1 MPASLRIARSSARRA
16 RASLWLVGVPVLGL
30 ALVGLGVVPMPWR
43 ANAATPATEGATVR
57 RGPLRI
63 AVIGG
68 GSLLPAE
75 TVKLISGVEGRTT
88 ILSLVPEGTSVRKG
102 EIVCELDATAMVEKR
117 IEQSI
122 RLGNAEAALVKA
134 RQNHQIQESQNR
146 SDIQKALQATG
157 FSEQDLQMFL
167 EGERD
172 SELEKARQAI
182 DLAREE
188 EQQARERLTWSEKLG
203 TKGFLT
209 AVELETDRIAHHR
222 TEIALQTTTRDY
234 GLLERF
240 RMPRKEAELKAAVE
254 EAKRES
260 ERVELQSK
268 ARIVDFESD
277 VRTCEATLGL
287 EVEKLSRLDSQI
299 EKAKLRAPGDG
310 FVVYAQRDSDEPQ
323 IQEGTEIRE
332 REEIL
337 SIPSSDGVIAQ
348 VKLHES
354 VLEQVQV
361 GQPCAV
367 KVDALPGAVFDGS
380 VSFVAMLPDQN
391 TRWMNPNLRV
401 YRTEATLASPNPRMR
416 PGMSCSVE
424 ILIEEIADAVHV
436 PVQCVFRDRQET
448 VCFVVR
454 EGEFERRDV
463 RVGRANELWVQ
474 ILSGLA
480 QGETVL
486 LSAPPGYGGGS
497 PSAKRSEEET
507 PSESEPAR
515 QASGPASANESR

>member
-1 MPASLRIARSSARRA
+1 MEASPRIDRAPARRS
-16 RASLWLVGVPVLGL
+16 RASLWFVGVPALGL
-30 ALVGLGVVPMPWR
+30 ALVGVGVLPMPWR
-43 ANAATPATEGATVR
+43 ANAAAPAAEGALVR

-68 GSLLPAE
+68 GNLLPAE
-75 TVKLISGVEGRTT
+75 TVKLVSAIEGRTT
-88 ILSLVPEGTSVRKG
+88 ILSLVPEGTSVKKG

-122 RLGNAEAALVKA
+122 RTGNAEAALVKA
-134 RQNHQIQESQNR
+134 GQNHQIQLSQNR
-146 SDIQKALQATG
+146 SDIQKALRSIE
-157 FSEQDLQMFL
+157 FSALDLQMFL

-182 DLAREE
+182 DLSREE
-188 EQQARERLTWSEKLG
+188 EQQARQRLDWSEKLG
-203 TKGFLT
+203 ERGFLT
-209 AVELETDRIAHHR
+209 TVELETDRIAHHR
-222 TEIALQTTTRDY
+222 TEIALQTTTRDL

-240 RMPRKEAELKAAVE
+240 RMPRKKAELEAAVE
-254 EAKRES
+254 EARRES

-277 VRTCEATLGL
+277 VRTSEATLSL
-287 EVEKLSRLDSQI
+287 EQEKLARLDSQI

-310 FVVYAQRDSDEPQ
+310 FVVYAVRDSDEPQ

-337 SIPSSDGVIAQ
+337 SIPSSDGVIAE

-354 VLEQVQV
+354 VLEQVLV
-361 GQPCAV
+361 GQSCVV
-367 KVDALPGAVFDGS
+367 KVDALPGAAFDGR

-401 YRTEATLASPNPRMR
+401 YRTEVTITSANPRMR

-436 PVQCVFRDRQET
+436 PVQCVFRDRDAT
-448 VCFVVR
+448 VCFVVSD
-454 EGEFERRDV
+454 GEVDRRDV
-463 RVGRANELWVQ
+463 RVGRSNELWAQ
-474 ILSGLA
+474 ILSGLTE
-480 QGETVL
+480 GETVL
-486 LSAPPGYGGGS
+486 LSAPPGWSAGS
-497 PSAKRSEEET
+497 PAAKRGEQET
-507 PSESEPAR
+507 
-515 QASGPASANESR
+515 GANGSR

>member
-1 MPASLRIARSSARRA
+1 M
-16 RASLWLVGVPVLGL
+16 PVLGL
-30 ALVGLGVVPMPWR
+30 VLVSLGVALGPWR
-43 ANAATPATEGATVR
+43 ANGAAPATEGATVR

-63 AVIGG
+63 AVTSG
-68 GSLLPAE
+68 GSLYPAE

-88 ILSLVPEGTSVRKG
+88 ILALVAEGTSVKKG

-122 RLGNAEAALVKA
+122 RVGNGEAALVKA

-146 SDIQKALQATG
+146 SDIQRARQATE
-157 FSEQDLQMFL
+157 FTEQDLQVYL
-167 EGERD
+167 EGDRD
-172 SELEKARQAI
+172 SELEKSRQAI

-188 EQQARERLTWSEKLG
+188 EQQARERLSWSERLA
-203 TKGFLT
+203 TQGFVT
-209 AVELETDRIAHHR
+209 TVELETDRIAHHR
-222 TEIALQTTTRDY
+222 TEIALTTATRDY
-234 GLLERF
+234 ALLERF
-240 RMPRKEAELKAAVE
+240 RLPRKEAELRASVE

-260 ERVELQSK
+260 ERVELQAK

-277 VRTCEATLGL
+277 VRTCEATLHL
-287 EVEKLSRLDSQI
+287 EQEKLSRLDSQI
-299 EKAKLRAPGDG
+299 EKSRLRAPSDG

-323 IQEGTEIRE
+323 IQEGTEVRE

-361 GQPCAV
+361 GDACVV
-367 KVDALPGAVFDGS
+367 KVDALPGATFDGR

-401 YRTEATLASPNPRMR
+401 YRTEVAITSASSRMR

-424 ILIEEIADAVHV
+424 ILIEEIPEAIHV
-436 PVQCVFRDRQET
+436 PVQAVFSNRQET

-454 EGEFERRDV
+454 GGGIERREV
-463 RVGRANELWVQ
+463 RVGRFNELWVQ
-474 ILSGLA
+474 ILSGLEE
-480 QGETVL
+480 GETVR
-486 LSAPPGYGGGS
+486 LSAPPGYAGA
-497 PSAKRSEEET
+497 PIDTKVPEEEAHA
-507 PSESEPAR
+507 ESEPA
-515 QASGPASANESR
+515 QTATGSGMAMESH

>member
-1 MPASLRIARSSARRA
+1 M
-16 RASLWLVGVPVLGL
+16 LGL
-30 ALVGLGVVPMPWR
+30 ALFGLGLVPAPWR
-43 ANAATPATEGATVR
+43 ANAAAPSTEGAVVR

-63 AVIGG
+63 TVTGG
-68 GSLLPAE
+68 GNLLPAE
-75 TVKLISGVEGRTT
+75 TVKLVSGVEGRTT
-88 ILSLVPEGTSVRKG
+88 ILSLVPEGTSVKKG
-102 EIVCELDATAMVEKR
+102 EIVCELDATLMVEQR

-122 RLGNAEAALVKA
+122 RTGTAESALVKA
-134 RQNHQIQESQNR
+134 RMNHQIQESTNR
-146 SDIQKALQATG
+146 SEIQKAIEAAG

-172 SELEKARQAI
+172 SELEKAKQAI

-188 EQQARERLTWSEKLG
+188 EGQAQDRLAWSEKLA

-209 AVELETDRIAHHR
+209 PVELESDRIAHHR
-222 TEIALQTTTRDY
+222 TEIALQTSTRDL

-240 RMPRKEAELKAAVE
+240 RMPRKEAELRAAVL

-260 ERVELQSK
+260 ERVELQAK
-268 ARIVDFESD
+268 ARIVDFESY
-277 VRTCEATLGL
+277 VRTCDATLEL
-287 EVEKLSRLDSQI
+287 EREKLTRLDSQI
-299 EKAKLRAPGDG
+299 EKAKLRAPSDG
-310 FVVYAQRDSDEPQ
+310 FVVYAVRDNDEPQ

-337 SIPSSDGVIAQ
+337 SIPSSDGVIAE

-354 VLEQVQV
+354 VLEQVQI
-361 GQPCAV
+361 GQTCTI
-367 KVDALPGAVFDGS
+367 KVDALPGAVFDGR

-391 TRWMNPNLRV
+391 TRWMNPNLRL
-401 YRTEATLASPNPRMR
+401 YRTQATLNTANPRMR

-436 PVQCVFRDRQET
+436 PVQCVFRDGRET
-448 VCFVVR
+448 YSLIVR
-454 EGEFERRDV
+454 DGETERRDV

-480 QGETVL
+480 EGETVL
-486 LSAPPGYGGGS
+486 LSPPPGS
-497 PSAKRSEEET
+497 VRKPASAKEAEEAT
-507 PSESEPAR
+507 PSEPR
-515 QASGPASANESR
+515 